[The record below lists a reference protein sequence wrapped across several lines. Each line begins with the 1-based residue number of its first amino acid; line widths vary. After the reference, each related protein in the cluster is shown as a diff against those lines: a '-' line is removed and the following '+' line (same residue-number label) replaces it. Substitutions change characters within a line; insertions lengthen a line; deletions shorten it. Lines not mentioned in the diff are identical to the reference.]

1 MLRGYPG
8 RSDRKRAQYR
18 CPVDNREALG
28 SWLSGPR
35 AAAENAGVDFG
46 YRGQQL
52 GLPEEGPGSIARP
65 GRRIG
70 ALAVDWALC
79 MVIAYGL
86 VTDGYSQAT
95 GNWALLILLVLSVLT
110 VGTIGST
117 PGKRIFGLRVA
128 SVNGGRLGV
137 LRVVLRSVL
146 VCLAIPALIW
156 DRDGRGLHDRLSG
169 AVQVRI

>member
-1 MLRGYPG
+1 M
-8 RSDRKRAQYR
+8 
-18 CPVDNREALG
+18 DNREALG

-70 ALAVDWALC
+70 ALVVDWALC

-95 GNWALLILLVLSVLT
+95 GNWALVILLVLSVLT

-128 SVNGGRLGV
+128 SVTGGRLGI
-137 LRVVLRSVL
+137 LRVLLRSVL

-156 DRDGRGLHDRLSG
+156 DRDGRGLHDRFSG